1 MEPVPDDQAVSVQAC
16 DDCGQVARATLWQFL
31 DGASTREGRI
41 VWLCTRCRDKAL
53 GLFPDCPAAP
63 SVAREFGD

>member
-1 MEPVPDDQAVSVQAC
+1 MEPVPVPDDQAVSFRQC
-16 DDCGQVARATLWQFL
+16 DGDGCDQITRTTLWQFVE
-31 DGASTREGRI
+31 GGRI

-63 SVAREFGD
+63 SIAREFGD